1 MINIIIEDYFLGELR
16 DWWNDD
22 TSKAFARKAFDMVNQ
37 YDHFYADQANMSVNG
52 INTLGENIADIGG
65 LKAAYSGYGK

>member
-1 MINIIIEDYFLGELR
+1 
-16 DWWNDD
+16 
-22 TSKAFARKAFDMVNQ
+22 MVNQ
-37 YDHFYADQANMSVNG
+37 YDHFYADQANVSVNG